1 MPPAL
6 FFFLKSA
13 LTIRNLLWFHTNFRI
28 VFFYSCGKCNW
39 NFDTDCIESVDGF
52 G

>member
-13 LTIRNLLWFHTNFRI
+13 LAIQSFLWFHSNFRI
-28 VFFYSCGKCNW
+28 VCS
-39 NFDTDCIESVDGF
+39 ISVKNIIGDLIWVAF
-52 G
+52 I